1 MASSYLLRYFEEVRR
16 QAVVVSHRGG
26 HMVPK
31 VRACDHGQLITQPQL
46 CIYCAQSADVLLRG
60 EWKVLEVHGTS
71 EKVRWYRIQVQWTV
85 QFREISII
93 VQIVYQNAHLLSKNC
108 LGRQVFGIGMR
119 ESWGSEM
126 YIRSLFEA
134 RKSSQLLTSFLAH
147 KFSAHKF

>member
-1 MASSYLLRYFEEVRR
+1 MEALDSWLTYMLEYSEGVREV
-16 QAVVVSHRGG
+16 VVVSHRGG

-31 VRACDHGQLITQPQL
+31 VRACDHDQLITQPQL
-46 CIYCAQSADVLLRG
+46 CIYCAQSANVPLRG

-85 QFREISII
+85 QFRGISII

-108 LGRQVFGIGMR
+108 LGRQVLGIGMR

-134 RKSSQLLTSFLAH
+134 RKSSSFAH
-147 KFSAHKF
+147 KF